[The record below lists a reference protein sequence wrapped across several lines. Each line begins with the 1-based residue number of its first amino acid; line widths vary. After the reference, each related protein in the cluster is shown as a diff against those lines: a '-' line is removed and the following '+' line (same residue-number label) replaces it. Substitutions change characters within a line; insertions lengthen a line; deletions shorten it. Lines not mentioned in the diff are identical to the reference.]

1 MDPVGDLDV
10 KSLMKVI
17 RAETSQLMTEICNYF
32 DNNWIVLCN
41 FSSKNAKNYIIWFQL
56 LQCEDS
62 DSWVS
67 PSAFLFAWFCE
78 ICDFSVFSAIL

>member
-32 DNNWIVLCN
+32 DNN
-41 FSSKNAKNYIIWFQL
+41 
-56 LQCEDS
+56 
-62 DSWVS
+62 
-67 PSAFLFAWFCE
+67 
-78 ICDFSVFSAIL
+78 